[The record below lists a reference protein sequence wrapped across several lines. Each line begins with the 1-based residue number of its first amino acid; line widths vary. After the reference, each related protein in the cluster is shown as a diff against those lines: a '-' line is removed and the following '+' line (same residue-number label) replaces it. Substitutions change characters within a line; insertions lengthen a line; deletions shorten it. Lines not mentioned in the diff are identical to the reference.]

1 MNTSE
6 IISKTGVVILSA
18 GQGTRLGCQND
29 PKVMLEIGGK
39 PIVSYIV
46 DTLKKVGFKDSKICL
61 VVGFQKER
69 VIDYFAG
76 KVIYAYQEEQLGTAH
91 AAYTGM
97 KVLPPSAE
105 NVLVL
110 NGDDSAFYRPSTI
123 VNLMEK
129 HIENGSAGTVL
140 STEIDPDDFGYGRVL
155 RKEDGGVELIEK
167 EYLTENTKNIN
178 ETSTGTFCFKRNW
191 YTAMF
196 PNMPKLDRLGEYG
209 LPSAFTMAQ
218 KEGLSVQ
225 VVKLNDP
232 REWFG
237 INTPEELSEA
247 DDRKSI
253 GKF

>member
-6 IISKTGVVILSA
+6 LINKMGVVVLAA

-29 PKVMLEIGGK
+29 PKVMLNIGGR

-46 DTLKKVGFKDSKICL
+46 DTLKKVGFTDRQICL
-61 VVGFQKER
+61 VIGFQKER
-69 VIDYFAG
+69 VIDHFG
-76 KVIYAYQEEQLGTAH
+76 GQVIYAYQEEQLGTAH

-97 KVLPPSAE
+97 KVLPESAE
-105 NVLVL
+105 HVLVL

-123 VNLMEK
+123 SSLMEK
-129 HIENGSAGTVL
+129 HIENRSAGTVL
-140 STEIDPDDFGYGRVL
+140 STEIDPDDFGYGRIV
-155 RKEDGGVELIEK
+155 RKEDGIVELIEK
-167 EYLTENTKNIN
+167 EYLTEDTKNIN

-225 VVKLNDP
+225 IVKLHDK

-237 INTPEELSEA
+237 INTPEELKEA